1 MVYSSSAAIE
11 HIAGHTHTYA
21 AMSHVECS
29 LTRAAHLSSEP
40 LSMSWGEIASSHKA
54 TLALETPCESRAAA
68 APALA
73 LQPASLLRG
82 LARLARLARVDEV
95 HGREGAG
102 GAADGETLLATTE
115 HLTHLAVGK

>member
-1 MVYSSSAAIE
+1 
-11 HIAGHTHTYA
+11 
-21 AMSHVECS
+21 
-29 LTRAAHLSSEP
+29 
-40 LSMSWGEIASSHKA
+40 MSWGEIASSHKA

-102 GAADGETLLATTE
+102 GAADGETLLATAE

>member
-1 MVYSSSAAIE
+1 
-11 HIAGHTHTYA
+11 
-21 AMSHVECS
+21 
-29 LTRAAHLSSEP
+29 
-40 LSMSWGEIASSHKA
+40 MSWGEIASSHKA

-82 LARLARLARVDEV
+82 LPGLARLARLARVDEV

-102 GAADGETLLATTE
+102 GAAEREAFLPA
-115 HLTHLAVGK
+115 A

>member
-1 MVYSSSAAIE
+1 
-11 HIAGHTHTYA
+11 
-21 AMSHVECS
+21 
-29 LTRAAHLSSEP
+29 
-40 LSMSWGEIASSHKA
+40 MSWGEIASSHKA